1 MTALAA
7 SLKRMWSAK
16 SRVPHLTGWGT
27 CGSLPNTASR
37 NTTLA
42 GSVYDGVLALS
53 DMARQSAP
61 TVLVIVLNL
70 FR

>member
-1 MTALAA
+1 MKALAD
-7 SLKRMWSAK
+7 SLMRIWFAK

-27 CGSLPNTASR
+27 NGS
-37 NTTLA
+37 TTLA
-42 GSVYDGVLALS
+42 GSMYESVLVLTGV
-53 DMARQSAP
+53 ARRSAP